1 MAYKTI
7 REKREMRLAGMK
19 PVRQPYEADWEEIAR
34 LALPAR
40 AQHLRS
46 GTAGNGTRI
55 TRRGNQASRDSAG
68 VRASRILSNGMQAGL
83 SSSASPWFKLMLQDR
98 DLMEFQA
105 VKEWLQIVERSIY
118 DLFSSTNFYD
128 ATKSGY
134 SELGNFATSACFMVE
149 HSQYKAVC
157 HALSVGEYWI
167 DTDDGLRV
175 DTLYRKVD
183 MTVGQIFGSTLLD
196 PNMVSRQARDQYDK
210 SNYNVVVPVMH
221 AVEPNRDREP
231 GKIDKRNM
239 DYSSVYW
246 EIGQTDKNKLLHE
259 GGYEG
264 KPFWCPRWE
273 TTSGETYSEASPG
286 WVALPDLRETQLSA
300 RRRGRTKDLLAKPP
314 MKAPTGMAG
323 SLLSLDPGSITYAS
337 IGDLE
342 GLGPLLTT
350 QYQAVQAQR
359 DDHMELRRD
368 VDSCYFVDLFM
379 AISQREGVQPLNDL
393 ETSLREAEKF
403 TQLGPVV
410 DRVNVEQLEVAID
423 RAFNMLTKMGVIPPP
438 PPECEGKAMT
448 VQFVSMLARAQRAS
462 ENTAIERAARFVGFL
477 AGIFPDAAIKFDA
490 EQAIDEFATG
500 TGTPPKIIR
509 TDDIVADMKQK
520 MQAQQ
525 DQQQM
530 AAMAEPARDGA
541 QAAELLSR
549 TDVGGGRN
557 MLQALTGGANP
568 VVAG

>member
-1 MAYKTI
+1 MPEYKTI

-19 PVRQPYEADWEEIAR
+19 PARQPYEADWEEIAR

-40 AQHLRS
+40 ASYLR
-46 GTAGNGTRI
+46 GTGSKI
-55 TRRGNQASRDSAG
+55 TRRGNQTSRDSAG
-68 VRASRILSNGMQAGL
+68 VRASRVLSNGMQAGL
-83 SSSASPWFKLMLQDR
+83 SSSASPWFKLMLADR
-98 DLMEFQA
+98 DLMEFQT
-105 VKEWLQIVERSIY
+105 VKEWLQIVERAIY
-118 DLFSSTNFYD
+118 DLFSRTNFYD
-128 ATKSGY
+128 ATKAGY
-134 SELGNFATSACFMVE
+134 SELGNFGTSACFMVE
-149 HSQYKAVC
+149 HSRYQAVC
-157 HALSVGEYWI
+157 HSLTAGEYWI

-196 PNMVSRQARDQYDK
+196 ANMVSRQARDQYDK
-210 SNYNVVVPVMH
+210 GNYHVVVPIIH
-221 AVEPNRDREP
+221 AVEPNRDRVD

-246 EIGQTDKNKLLHE
+246 EIGQTDKSKLLHE
-259 GGYEG
+259 GGYEQ

-273 TTSGETYSEASPG
+273 TTSSETYSEASPG
-286 WVALPDLRETQLSA
+286 WVALPDMREMQLSA
-300 RRRGRTKDLLAKPP
+300 RRRGRTKDLIAKPP
-314 MKAPTGMAG
+314 LKAPTGMAG
-323 SLLSLDPGSITYAS
+323 SLLNTDPGGITYAS
-337 IGDLE
+337 ISDLDA
-342 GLGPLLTT
+342 LSPLLSV
-350 QYQAVQAQR
+350 QYQAIQAQR
-359 DDHMELRRD
+359 EDHIEVRRD

-423 RAFNMLTKMGVIPPP
+423 RAYNMLTKMRAIPPP

-448 VQFVSMLARAQRAS
+448 MQFVSMLARAQRAS

-477 AGIFPDAAIKFDA
+477 AGSFPDAAIKFDA

-509 TDDIVADMKQK
+509 ADDIVADMKQK

-525 DQQQM
+525 EQQQM
-530 AAMAEPARDGA
+530 AAMAQPARDGA

-557 MLQALTGGANP
+557 MLQALAGAGGP
-568 VVAG
+568 VTSG